1 MASAQVRRQLQV
13 AELDRSSSNSVVQW
27 PACPSQTIASPPFR
41 DASYADL
48 PTNEEPSRSSLRWG
62 HRCGPPTTLGAPGD
76 QGRCTLL
83 FFNLP
88 YSGAGD
94 TVAVRFV
101 GSGIEIP

>member
-48 PTNEEPSRSSLRWG
+48 PHLLGRLSDGGIDVVPRLLLELQETKDIAHSFFSTF
-62 HRCGPPTTLGAPGD
+62 PTQGLGTQWLCA
-76 QGRCTLL
+76 L
-83 FFNLP
+83 
-88 YSGAGD
+88 
-94 TVAVRFV
+94 
-101 GSGIEIP
+101 